1 MRHAALTLAL
11 LAVVAGVVPAV
22 AAPVAG
28 DVGPQPSPAV
38 TTAPDAVVS
47 SPGTAAVAPDAGAP
61 SPAAATTTSA
71 AGLDALAA
79 VGPPV
84 AQTDDQPLNETTRT
98 RIKIELHDN
107 TSARWSVTTRLPLDD
122 GTERAAFR
130 DLLEEYRDGGS
141 QTDVETFRNYARLA
155 ENYTGREMAIERV
168 ETDGYVDE
176 ANGTGVL
183 NLTFTWT
190 NFAERMPNDRLRVKD
205 AFLRADGEAWFPR
218 LTAGQTL
225 VIQGPEQYTTYRTP
239 RAARQ
244 QGRTVI
250 FEPQQELDPDEVFA
264 SFEPQQLG
272 PAGPFG
278 DLPAEVLLG
287 AVLVLVVAVA
297 AAAVRLRG
305 DDRSPVA
312 GADGRPEGADTSG
325 GPGDGTD
332 PTGTDAGAGAGAG
345 AAGAAG
351 AAADEDD
358 EGDEVDVELLSDE
371 ERVEHLLEQNGGRMK
386 QANIVKETGWSDAKV
401 SQLLSAMADEGRVN
415 KLRLGRENLISL
427 PDDEE

>member
-1 MRHAALTLAL
+1 MRYVALTLAL
-11 LAVVAGVVPAV
+11 LAVVAGVAPTAAVPA
-22 AAPVAG
+22 ATDTG
-28 DVGPQPSPAV
+28 LHPSPAA
-38 TTAPDAVVS
+38 TA
-47 SPGTAAVAPDAGAP
+47 APDAGLD
-61 SPAAATTTSA
+61 SPT
-71 AGLDALAA
+71 A
-79 VGPPV
+79 VGPV
-84 AQTDDQPLNETTRT
+84 VGQTDGPPLNETTRT
-98 RIKIELHDN
+98 RIKIEIRDN

-130 DLLEEYRDGGS
+130 DLVEAYRGGS
-141 QTDVETFRNYARLA
+141 SETDVETFRNYARLA

-176 ANGTGVL
+176 ANSTGVL

-218 LTAGQTL
+218 LTAGQML

-272 PAGPFG
+272 PAGPLG
-278 DLPAEVLLG
+278 DMPTEVLLG

-297 AAAVRLRG
+297 AAAVRMRG
-305 DDRSPVA
+305 GDPTPAA
-312 GADGRPEGADTSG
+312 GTDEPRDGAGTSD
-325 GPGDGTD
+325 GPGDGTESA
-332 PTGTDAGAGAGAG
+332 GAAAGAG
-345 AAGAAG
+345 GAAG
-351 AAADEDD
+351 AAATTEDTED
-358 EGDEVDVELLSDE
+358 DEVDVELLSDE